1 MIADPLLWLGNDA
14 VLCKDHQVQ
23 IQNQI
28 YPKKRDMNVDSVD
41 LVEKKKGGPV
51 VFLVCKKWWLLRSL
65 EACLDQES
73 FMSTST
79 EARDFF
85 CGKSSKMNSIQ
96 AKD

>member
-1 MIADPLLWLGNDA
+1 MIADPSLWLENDA

-28 YPKKRDMNVDSVD
+28 YPKKRDVNVDP
-41 LVEKKKGGPV
+41 VEKKKGGPV
-51 VFLVCKKWWLLRSL
+51 VSLVCKKWWLGHLKHVWTKNHSYPPVQKL
-65 EACLDQES
+65 GG
-73 FMSTST
+73 
-79 EARDFF
+79 F